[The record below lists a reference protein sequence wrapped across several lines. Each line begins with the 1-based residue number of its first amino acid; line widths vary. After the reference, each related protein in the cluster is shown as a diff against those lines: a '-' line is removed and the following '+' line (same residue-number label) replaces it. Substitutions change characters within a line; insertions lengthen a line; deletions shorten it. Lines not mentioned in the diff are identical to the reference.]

1 MPASILVVDDEP
13 AVRELIE
20 AVLEDDGHDV
30 RGAGDGLE
38 ALAEVARN
46 PPDLIVCDLLMPRLD
61 GRSLV
66 ARLREA
72 GSGVPVVI
80 VSAVPGRAAG
90 LAVSGVVA
98 KPFDLGHLRGVVAQ
112 ALGLGSGEGGG

>member
-13 AVRELIE
+13 AVRDLIE
-20 AVLEDDGHDV
+20 DVLADDGHAV
-30 RGAGDGLE
+30 RGAGDGLA
-38 ALAEVARN
+38 ALAEVARE

-72 GSGVPVVI
+72 GVGIPVVV

-90 LAVSGVVA
+90 LAVAGVVA
-98 KPFDLGHLRGVVAQ
+98 KPFDLDHLRDAVAR
-112 ALGLGSGEGGG
+112 ALGAGQAAPAA

>member
-1 MPASILVVDDEP
+1 MARSILVVDDEP

-20 AVLEDDGHDV
+20 AVLEDDGHVV
-30 RGAGDGLE
+30 RGAGDGL
-38 ALAEVARN
+38 AAMAEVARD

-72 GSGVPVVI
+72 GVGIPVVI
-80 VSAVPGRAAG
+80 VSAVPRAAAG
-90 LAVSGVVA
+90 LAVSDVVA
-98 KPFDLGHLRGVVAQ
+98 KPFDLDHLRGAVART
-112 ALGLGSGEGGG
+112 LRGGAG